1 MQKGHTHHIPIC
13 LNEGWKR
20 EHRQTLPTQMNN
32 KIVLILEVGTADKD
46 TKKTTTNKGKT
57 FQIHR
62 IDSMQLLIK
71 PALEKTNPT
80 QIMISYKE
88 SVLYCSVEVIQLNY
102 KIKANCIIKTMDLN
116 TFMDPL

>member
-46 TKKTTTNKGKT
+46 TKKQQQTK
-57 FQIHR
+57 
-62 IDSMQLLIK
+62 
-71 PALEKTNPT
+71 EKHSKYTELTP
-80 QIMISYKE
+80 
-88 SVLYCSVEVIQLNY
+88 CSSW
-102 KIKANCIIKTMDLN
+102 
-116 TFMDPL
+116 

>member
-13 LNEGWKR
+13 LNEGWKC

-102 KIKANCIIKTMDLN
+102 KIKANCIIKTMELN